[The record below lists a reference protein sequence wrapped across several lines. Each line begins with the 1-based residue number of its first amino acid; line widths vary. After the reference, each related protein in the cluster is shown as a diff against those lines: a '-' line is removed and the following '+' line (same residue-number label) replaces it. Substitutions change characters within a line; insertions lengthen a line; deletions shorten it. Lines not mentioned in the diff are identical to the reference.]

1 MAEPFLD
8 KVSQAN
14 QLESDTQSIPPTNR
28 LSPAPTP
35 QTWGQQ
41 LANDMT
47 VNTARTAIQPAV
59 NLVTGGVL
67 PGLNALYQKTTGG
80 VGYGKTQMD
89 INAAIESLDPYKG
102 MSATQRIG
110 NLVRNGISTAA
121 MVMGPAELGL
131 AGKIMYNT
139 VAGAAL
145 SSAIDGLGK
154 GVGPV
159 AAKISIGNKTLPQ
172 IGQDT
177 SNFINQP
184 TASNSPQQF
193 VQEAVKTAPSAILAY
208 LGSRAPKGNTTG
220 AMPFNKAEAIREGQI
235 NGSVISSPPTEYTLI
250 TYPSAGSEVPTT
262 PEGVSVPQTGGVS
275 PLQTF
280 RDTITRNTTTPQE
293 YAKYQSALKQQSDI
307 ANKFPEGYNSYRGN
321 QSAFI
326 ASTLKDRLN
335 TAQNSLGMLYA
346 HEGIGPDAYNMAKT
360 AIAQVNASA
369 FDHAGNIILPAAQKA
384 LTDISSMGGT
394 YRPIDDILGGITA
407 PISVKDVNIGGAMSV
422 PIDDINMNRA
432 MGIASN
438 TVPVTAPGPLNI
450 AEPIDFAK
458 RVALGGVKDLGNY
471 GAYGAMMGKNPL
483 QAYVPT
489 VGQGSSAGM
498 RTINA
503 YLIDKNKTKE

>member
-1 MAEPFLD
+1 
-8 KVSQAN
+8 
-14 QLESDTQSIPPTNR
+14 
-28 LSPAPTP
+28 
-35 QTWGQQ
+35 
-41 LANDMT
+41 MT

-110 NLVRNGISTAA
+110 NLVRNGLSTAA

-145 SSAIDGLGK
+145 SSSIDGLGK
-154 GVGPV
+154 VAGPV
-159 AAKISIGNKTLPQ
+159 AAKISIGNRTLPQ

-193 VQEAVKTAPSAILAY
+193 AQEAVKTAPSAILAY

-235 NGSVISSPPTEYTLI
+235 NGSVTSSPPTGGYTLI

-262 PEGVSVPQTGGVS
+262 PEGVSVPQTGGVGS
-275 PLQTF
+275 LQALRNVF
-280 RDTITRNTTTPQE
+280 TRATTSSQE

-335 TAQNSLGMLYA
+335 TARNSLDTLYMNG
-346 HEGIGPDAYNMAKT
+346 GIVPDAYNMAKT

-369 FDHAGNIILPAAQKA
+369 FDHAGNINLPEAQKA

-407 PISVKDVNIGGAMSV
+407 PISVKDVNMGGTGLA

-432 MGIASN
+432 IGNASN